1 MDISQTGLYNYLAG
15 KDIDLL
21 EKNVFQKEYKK
32 GEEIYGPSEQ
42 YTYIHEIVNGAV
54 KLGSISAKGVSV
66 LHEIVAEKDFFG
78 NLRLLE
84 NYNNSIKFTTV
95 KPKYFSEFSKA
106 IVPSV
111 IRFYDYAFFKSLIV
125 NDANVAKWFYA
136 TLLNRWS
143 KTESLFISILSLPSR
158 ERIHYIF
165 DQYNESVNANQQ
177 KKACLTKFISNQDI
191 ADLTGTTRQLVA
203 ETLKATK

>member
-78 NLRLLE
+78 NLILLG
-84 NYNNSIKFTTV
+84 NYTN
-95 KPKYFSEFSKA
+95 
-106 IVPSV
+106 
-111 IRFYDYAFFKSLIV
+111 
-125 NDANVAKWFYA
+125 
-136 TLLNRWS
+136 
-143 KTESLFISILSLPSR
+143 
-158 ERIHYIF
+158 
-165 DQYNESVNANQQ
+165 
-177 KKACLTKFISNQDI
+177 
-191 ADLTGTTRQLVA
+191 
-203 ETLKATK
+203 